1 MAFEWPYIVPA
12 NDEGQI
18 YRCLKRV
25 KKAIPTTDDDL
36 AKDEEKTELSTFS
49 IYNIYGFLYQK
60 ISDWQENAYITI
72 AEKYI
77 WDHFWDLSQ
86 N

>member
-1 MAFEWPYIVPA
+1 M
-12 NDEGQI
+12 
-18 YRCLKRV
+18 

-60 ISDWQENAYITI
+60 ISDWQENAHITI
-72 AEKYI
+72 AEK
-77 WDHFWDLSQ
+77 
-86 N
+86 